1 MPIISIQREVL
12 MKHILKSIVICI
24 VIAAVIG
31 YFFYTPDYYDK
42 DGNLR
47 YSREKGIGGS
57 LAFAGFGLLLYS
69 IANISVVSAALH
81 SSTVSAVAKK
91 DANVT
96 PFMQGGQAPQIL
108 SNTDYKPDMSLFSKN
123 LTPKLKPFAISIP
136 FILTFLLFLASGYF
150 MSMSNYMKFR

>member
-1 MPIISIQREVL
+1 
-12 MKHILKSIVICI
+12 MKHILKSILICI

-42 DGNLR
+42 EGNLR

-150 MSMSNYMKFR
+150 MSISNYMKFR